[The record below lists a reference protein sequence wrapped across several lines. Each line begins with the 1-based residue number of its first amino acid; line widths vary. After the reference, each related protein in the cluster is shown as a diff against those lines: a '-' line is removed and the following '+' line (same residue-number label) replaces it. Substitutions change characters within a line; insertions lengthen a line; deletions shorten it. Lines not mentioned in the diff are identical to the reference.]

1 MFKKTTCT
9 YFPQL
14 YIIPATQVGQ
24 FLYEKLFKVVGEGET
39 AQVQIQLWTLLNSV
53 TQ

>member
-1 MFKKTTCT
+1 MFKKKTCT

-24 FLYEKLFKVVGEGET
+24 FLYEKL
-39 AQVQIQLWTLLNSV
+39 
-53 TQ
+53 